1 VLNLY
6 SIYALQGGGRLSMFV
21 KLPLAVGLAKR
32 PILVGGLG
40 LSASLWLT
48 HLVQVNVFDAS
59 TLVSAIALGSG
70 IWWWRHHAPAAAPL
84 APAKPSDRAAVEQ
97 AIAALDSLAATLAA
111 EIQTAATPQPAL
123 DTLAVLQQQ
132 IEELRS
138 GLDRQSLRV
147 GLMGEPGS
155 GKSTLLLQLSAIAAA
170 GSTGMQFQ
178 ELPLP
183 YGSPAGRAA
192 AAALDSSDLSSSA
205 SAGALPAGTD
215 LDDTDALLFL
225 IAGDLSD
232 SAYQLLRQ
240 RLEHG
245 QPSLLVFNKQDQ
257 YLPADREQIAQRL
270 SQRLA
275 TLPLAPELAA
285 IAAQP
290 RPLKVRRHHEDG
302 RVEEWL
308 EPMLPDLSALTSA
321 LERLSAAPEAL
332 VLATS
337 LRQSERLRRELQQ
350 SLNQVRRQRALPL
363 VEQLQWVAAATAFAS
378 PVPSLDLLAAVAVN
392 GQLVMDL
399 GQVYGVKISLEE
411 AKAAAGTL
419 AGLTVKLGLVELS
432 SQALTAVLKSHA
444 ATYVAGGLVQG
455 LSAAYLTRLAG
466 LSLIETFEAAA
477 LAGQPEATLP
487 LAAIAQRL
495 QSLFQQGSQNT
506 LLRLVQQGLERLR
519 PAPASI
525 TAGSASP
532 V

>member
-1 VLNLY
+1 
-6 SIYALQGGGRLSMFV
+6 MFA

-40 LSASLWLT
+40 LSTSLWLT
-48 HLVQVNVFDAS
+48 HLVHVNVFDAP
-59 TLVSAIALGSG
+59 TLLSAIALGSG
-70 IWWWRHHAPAAAPL
+70 IWWWRHQGTPATATL
-84 APAKPSDRAAVEQ
+84 APAKPVSRESVEQ
-97 AIAALDSLAATLAA
+97 AIAALDRLAITLAT
-111 EIQTAATPQPAL
+111 EIQTTEAAAWQ
-123 DTLAVLQQQ
+123 DTLSALQLQ
-132 IEELRS
+132 IEALRC
-138 GLDRQSLRV
+138 GLDRQTLRI
-147 GLMGEPGS
+147 GLTGEPGS
-155 GKSTLLLQLSAIAAA
+155 GKSTLLPQLQAVEGTHLQL
-170 GSTGMQFQ
+170 Q

-183 YGSPAGRAA
+183 VGSLASPAKPAGADKL
-192 AAALDSSDLSSSA
+192 ALDNPMLDNL
-205 SAGALPAGTD
+205 GLGNPGPENTD
-215 LDDTDALLFL
+215 LDNADALLFL
-225 IAGDLSD
+225 TAGDLSD

-240 RLEHG
+240 RLEQG
-245 QPSLLVFNKQDQ
+245 QPGVLVFNKQDQ
-257 YLPADREQIAQRL
+257 YLPADREQIEQRL
-270 SQRLA
+270 TQRLA
-275 TLPLAPELAA
+275 TLPLTPELAA

-302 RVEEWL
+302 QIEEWL
-308 EPMLPDLSALTSA
+308 EPVPPDLSALTAA

-337 LRQSERLRRELQQ
+337 LRQSERLRRELQH

-378 PVPSLDLLAAVAVN
+378 PVPSLDLLATVAVN
-392 GQLVMDL
+392 AQLVMDL

-419 AGLTVKLGLVELS
+419 ASLTVKLGLVELS
-432 SQALTAVLKSHA
+432 CQALTTVLKSHA

-495 QSLFQQGSQNT
+495 QNLFQQGSHNT

-519 PAPASI
+519 PAPASVA
-525 TAGSASP
+525 AGSASP
-532 V
+532 A